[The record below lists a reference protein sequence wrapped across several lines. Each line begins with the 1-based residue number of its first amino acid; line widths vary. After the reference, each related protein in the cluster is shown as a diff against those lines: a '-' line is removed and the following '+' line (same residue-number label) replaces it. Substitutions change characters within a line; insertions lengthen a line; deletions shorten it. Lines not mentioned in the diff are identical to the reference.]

1 MVTEKREQDTRRMG
15 ATRVVA
21 PFAFYCEKLGFVL
34 DCAGMKTAVKTSP
47 VNMKARA
54 ELGIRTGDTVRVWQ
68 NIVELKKG
76 KAANKKEV
84 LTKNTRKQAF
94 EGLVLAVKH
103 GTEPGATF
111 TVRRVASG
119 VGVEKIFPL
128 YSPMIDSIEVLR
140 RAKVR
145 RAKLYFIREKAS
157 RDQKRA
163 MRKSMQVSLS
173 TEDFAPEPEVE
184 VAASAAEDLVPAG
197 ENIETVT
204 AETPVEEGLTNETP
218 ETTAQ

>member
-1 MVTEKREQDTRRMG
+1 MTS
-15 ATRVVA
+15 AI
-21 PFAFYCEKLGFVL
+21 
-34 DCAGMKTAVKTSP
+34 KTSP
-47 VNMKARA
+47 VDTKARA
-54 ELGIRTGDTVRVWQ
+54 DLRLSPGDTVRVWQ
-68 NIVELKKG
+68 NIVELKQGKG
-76 KAANKKEV
+76 ANKKEV
-84 LTKNTRKQAF
+84 TTKNMRKQAF

-103 GTEPGATF
+103 GNEAGATF

-140 RAKVR
+140 RGRVR

-173 TEDFAPEPEVE
+173 TSELEAKNAPAPVE
-184 VAASAAEDLVPAG
+184 TPAEETAVAAE
-197 ENIETVT
+197 
-204 AETPVEEGLTNETP
+204 
-218 ETTAQ
+218 